1 MGKKKSSVNFLYLI
15 GMALAVTGFC
25 CPMFKGL
32 FGSSANGFKFINFD
46 NGGFTTIG
54 AIVLFA
60 GAVAG
65 LVWELLPL
73 LGVKLPASGLVKLI
87 AVLALVVGVVILIVG
102 FTQSKFYS
110 AIAKHLLKNAMYGFY
125 VLAAGIVLA
134 LIGKFTK

>member
-1 MGKKKSSVNFLYLI
+1 
-15 GMALAVTGFC
+15 MALAVTGFC